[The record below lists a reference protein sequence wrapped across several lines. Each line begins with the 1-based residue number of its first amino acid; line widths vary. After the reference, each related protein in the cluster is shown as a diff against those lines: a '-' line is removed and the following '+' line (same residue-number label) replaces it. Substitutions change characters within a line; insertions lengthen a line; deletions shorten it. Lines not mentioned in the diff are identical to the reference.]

1 VSDFKAGQASE
12 FISTREAAA
21 RLGVALSTIQS
32 WVETGVLPAW
42 KTAGGHRRIPNDAV
56 EKMRLKQTASLTAA
70 SAGVFKVLVVEDDAV
85 QREIY
90 RHQFENCKV
99 PVQLLMAEDGFEGLM
114 MIGQYAPDLLIADL
128 AMPEMDGFGMIRR
141 LTAHAVSLRT
151 AIVVVTALTADEIK
165 EEGGLPDG
173 IPVYSKPVPF
183 AVLRSLVEQMASK
196 LAA

>member
-1 VSDFKAGQASE
+1 MKAGQAGE
-12 FISTREAAA
+12 FVSTREAAA

-56 EKMRLKQTASLTAA
+56 EKMRLKQTESLAGA
-70 SAGVFKVLVVEDDAV
+70 SAGIFRVLVVEDDAV

-90 RHQFENCKV
+90 RRQFANCKF

-114 MIGQYAPDLLIADL
+114 MIGRYVPDLLIADL
-128 AMPEMDGFGMIRR
+128 AMPEMDGFKMIRH
-141 LTAHAVSLRT
+141 LTAHTASPRT
-151 AIVVVTALTADEIK
+151 AIVVVTALTADEIRA
-165 EEGGLPDG
+165 EGGLPDG
-173 IPVYSKPVPF
+173 IPVYSKPIPF
-183 AVLRSLVEQMASK
+183 AVLRSLVEHMASK